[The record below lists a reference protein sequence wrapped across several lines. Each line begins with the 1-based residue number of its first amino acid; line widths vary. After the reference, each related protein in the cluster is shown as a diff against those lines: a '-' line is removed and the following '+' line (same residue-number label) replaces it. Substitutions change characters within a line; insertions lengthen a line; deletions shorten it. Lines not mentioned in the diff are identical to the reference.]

1 MHRRSILDQI
11 DRYTERFPD
20 ETAVASRFRDFV
32 EKHPD
37 CLERSLQVGHLTGSA
52 WLVDASGT
60 AILLT
65 HHRKLGIWL
74 QLGGHA
80 DGDPDLLRV
89 ALREAEEE
97 SGLDLIEPVSTGIFD
112 LDVHRIPERKGEPEH
127 FHYDVRFALRHTGS
141 GSFQVSEESHDL
153 AWAPIAEIERYTTE
167 ESILRMKRKWQD
179 LQGQDV
185 S

>member
-1 MHRRSILDQI
+1 MHRRVILDQI
-11 DRYTERFPD
+11 DRYADRFPD
-20 ETAVASRFRDFV
+20 EIAVASRFRDFV
-32 EKHPD
+32 GQHPD

-52 WLVDASGT
+52 WLVDASDT
-60 AILLT
+60 ATLLT

-97 SGLDLIEPVSTGIFD
+97 SGLEMIEPVSPEIFD

-127 FHYDVRFALRHTGS
+127 FHYDVRFALRHSGS
-141 GSFQVSEESHDL
+141 GTFQVSEESHDL
-153 AWAPIAEIERYTTE
+153 AWAPIAEIERYTVE
-167 ESILRMKRKWQD
+167 ESILRMKGKWLD
-179 LQGQDV
+179 LQAQGV